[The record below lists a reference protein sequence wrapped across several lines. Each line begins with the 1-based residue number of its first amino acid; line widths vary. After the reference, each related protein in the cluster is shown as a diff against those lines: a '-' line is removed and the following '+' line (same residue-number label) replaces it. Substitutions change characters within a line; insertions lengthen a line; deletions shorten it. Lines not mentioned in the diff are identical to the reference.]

1 MQCARLDRPLPLTSP
16 LHQTPYALHRFVCF
30 SSSFVAN
37 NQFHDR
43 LGYVRTCNPAA
54 LGVKCH
60 AMVNAQS
67 CELSCRLNSAC
78 DCIHI
83 LTSLVEVMG
92 ARAGLDQVE
101 AKRMV
106 LAVDELFAN
115 ISEHGYGREIGT
127 IEMRGVLAPEQLRFE
142 IRDYAKPVVCK
153 EALKGRDVCDIRPGG
168 LGLHL
173 IDSVMDEFR
182 HEALGDGNRWILIR
196 YLPVRRTVEE
206 GADAP

>member
-1 MQCARLDRPLPLTSP
+1 MAD
-16 LHQTPYALHRFVCF
+16 AV
-30 SSSFVAN
+30 
-37 NQFHDR
+37 
-43 LGYVRTCNPAA
+43 
-54 LGVKCH
+54 
-60 AMVNAQS
+60 S

-101 AKRMV
+101 TKRMV

-115 ISEHGYGREIGT
+115 ISEHGYGRDVGT
-127 IEMRGVLAPEQLRFE
+127 IEMRGALRPEHLSFE
-142 IRDYAKPVVCK
+142 FRDFAQPVNCK
-153 EALKGRDVCDIRPGG
+153 DALKGRDMCDVRPGG

-182 HEALGDGNRWILIR
+182 HEALGDGNRWVLIR
-196 YLPVRRTVEE
+196 YLPVKARTGE
-206 GADAP
+206 ASNAS